1 MSRNTIARYLK
12 IIAVLTVYAFYTLRS
27 KTVRQARNLGKL
39 LKGLVVKTKCI
50 LQDKLRWG
58 LVPWK
63 QMEDVVK
70 VLMGGA
76 SKYSDDNWMKVDIE
90 RYRDAILRHELAYQ
104 GGEIMDKDSGIHHL
118 AHVVC
123 NALFIMWHEANPA
136 RRR

>member
-1 MSRNTIARYLK
+1 MDGIK
-12 IIAVLTVYAFYTLRS
+12 FD
-27 KTVRQARNLGKL
+27 
-39 LKGLVVKTKCI
+39 
-50 LQDKLRWG
+50 QDKLRWG

-63 QMEDVVK
+63 EMEDVVK

-123 NALFIMWHEANPA
+123 NALFIMWHEANPQDKIESYFDTEA
-136 RRR
+136 YKRLMAD